1 MTKNNTILL
10 IILGVIFANLTGI
23 KIYQLN
29 TAGSKKNTMPIVV
42 YAVLP
47 HPYFY
52 GVAKG
57 AEKFS
62 NDSGIPVRVAMGQEG
77 TQSNVNSNIESLF
90 TMGYQSFSIY
100 PVDPAGSKG
109 LFKRLNDAGID
120 AVAYGAQPA
129 AGTVAPFSVATDTH
143 QAATMAAEELCR
155 LLKYKGNILN
165 VLESMT
171 DANTPIRKAAIEAV
185 VAKYPGIKI
194 VQTIGDMESEQKALE
209 KIESALVAR
218 GNEVDGI
225 ICTGYTTT
233 VATSVLLS
241 KHNSKKDARRIAF
254 VGLDTDKRVLEAI
267 KDGKIDATFAQN
279 PFGHGYITCSIL
291 NLLNK
296 GWKPKKD
303 YQFIDSGVVLVNK
316 DNVDTFNE
324 DVKKTTL
331 KIVGKLKTDYLT
343 AP

>member
-10 IILGVIFANLTGI
+10 IILGVIFATLTGI
-23 KIYQLN
+23 KIFQLN
-29 TAGSKKNTMPIVV
+29 TASSKKAEMPIVL
-42 YAVLP
+42 YAVMP
-47 HPYFY
+47 HPYFDE
-52 GVAKG
+52 VAEG

-62 NDSGIPVRVAMGQEG
+62 QDFGAPIRVSTGQEG

-109 LFKRLNDAGID
+109 LFKRLKDAGID

-129 AGTVAPFSVATDTH
+129 EGTASPFSVATDTH

-155 LLKYKGNILN
+155 LMKYKGNVLN

-171 DANTPIRKAAIEAV
+171 DANTPVRQAAIEAV
-185 VAKYPGIKI
+185 VAKYPGVKI
-194 VQTIGDMESEQKALE
+194 AQTIGDMETEQKALE

-218 GNEVDGI
+218 GDEIDAI

-233 VATSVLLS
+233 VAASVLLS
-241 KHNSKKDARRIAF
+241 KHNSKKDAKKVFF

-267 KDGKIDATFAQN
+267 KNGKVDVTFAQN

-343 AP
+343 EP